1 MAISQSYFF
10 CRAWRLS
17 RNKSLLPVVLFVI
30 TIGFEVTVGEMSY
43 FLNLYL
49 RTEKQSRIPETSQFL
64 SVHLALI
71 AILDL
76 AVTIGFII
84 RLQSLKSSLRRGD
97 AVIRQILAQTVVSN
111 IIFASLALTT
121 LL

>member
-1 MAISQSYFF
+1 
-10 CRAWRLS
+10 
-17 RNKSLLPVVLFVI
+17 
-30 TIGFEVTVGEMSY
+30 MSY

-49 RTEKQSRIPETSQFL
+49 RTETQSRIPETLQFL